1 MDSSARWFLAGII
14 VSLVN
19 SGFVIVFLFLP
30 RISDGSALDIFNNE
44 PIQAEEIIAPKVVV
58 EYKVVILNDS
68 GDILFSESE
77 LDGEAVDSL
86 AAVFEKLQGDLD
98 QQSAEESQPKT
109 LSLSGENFSEAV
121 SYTHLTLPTNREV

>member
-19 SGFVIVFLFLP
+19 SGFVILFLFLP

-77 LDGEAVDSL
+77 LDGEAVDRG
-86 AAVFEKLQGDLD
+86 V
-98 QQSAEESQPKT
+98 
-109 LSLSGENFSEAV
+109 
-121 SYTHLTLPTNREV
+121 NREALLKIQEHLAEVMVLVDQHLGFSSNRSQKNAGKYLM

>member
-19 SGFVIVFLFLP
+19 SGFVILFLFLP

-68 GDILFSESE
+68 GDI
-77 LDGEAVDSL
+77 
-86 AAVFEKLQGDLD
+86 
-98 QQSAEESQPKT
+98 P
-109 LSLSGENFSEAV
+109 V
-121 SYTHLTLPTNREV
+121 SYTHLTLPTKA